1 MDKSMYSLV
10 NQSINEGSLFA
21 FYSTV
26 LVVCMRYEVGGNK
39 QGVGRP
45 SGIVGGGR
53 SVAAS

>member
-1 MDKSMYSLV
+1 MYSLV